1 MPEHPLDGPV
11 SEPSPALD
19 VLYRDTDCL
28 VVNKPA
34 GIFTQAPAGVPSLE
48 RLLVAQL
55 GPSVGLPHR
64 LDHGT
69 SGTLLVALNK
79 RSLRLFGE
87 QFAARKV
94 AKQYL
99 AILAG
104 DLSEQRQEWIDW
116 LIKVPDRAMVS
127 VVEPS
132 SRGAK
137 EAKLQIERLAG
148 EPPRCLV
155 RIQLITGRMHQIRV
169 QAATRGH
176 PILGDTLYGPAP
188 SGPVATRLGAAGD
201 QPAAPNR
208 ERTTP
213 LPSHSDAIWLHAH
226 RLQFLHPRSGKAI
239 DVTAPLPAAWDPQL
253 PPDWM
258 SLVKL

>member
-1 MPEHPLDGPV
+1 MPDHPLDGPA
-11 SEPSPALD
+11 SEPSPVLD
-19 VLYRDTDCL
+19 VLYRDTDCW

-99 AILAG
+99 AILVG
-104 DLSEQRQEWIDW
+104 DLTEQRQEWIDW

-132 SRGAK
+132 GLGAK
-137 EAKLQIERLAG
+137 EARLRIERLAG
-148 EPPRCLV
+148 QPLRCLAK
-155 RIQLITGRMHQIRV
+155 IDLITGRMHQIRV

-176 PILGDTLYGPAP
+176 PILGDTLYGPP
-188 SGPVATRLGAAGD
+188 PCGSVATRLEAADD
-201 QPAAPNR
+201 QPAAANPEGTASPPGHADR
-208 ERTTP
+208 
-213 LPSHSDAIWLHAH
+213 IWLHAH

-239 DVTAPLPAAWDPQL
+239 AVTAPLPAAWDEQL

>member
-11 SEPSPALD
+11 REPSPAFD

-99 AILAG
+99 AILVG

-132 SRGAK
+132 HGGAK

-148 EPPRCLV
+148 EPLRCLV

-188 SGPVATRLGAAGD
+188 SGPVAIPLGAAGD

-208 ERTTP
+208 ERTAP
-213 LPSHSDAIWLHAH
+213 LPSHSGAIWLHAH
-226 RLQFLHPRSGKAI
+226 RLQFFHPRSGKAI
-239 DVTAPLPAAWDPQL
+239 DVTAPLPAAWEQQL